1 MLLSVPYFGAGTN
14 PESRESRNFVSDYQL
29 ELRYCITLPA
39 QAGARSAE
47 VQPRRGDCA
56 WPC

>member
-1 MLLSVPYFGAGTN
+1 MMTSPKTFLDKS
-14 PESRESRNFVSDYQL
+14 EL
-29 ELRYCITLPA
+29 EIEMVTPPA